1 MAWRE
6 FFQAK
11 VSQWLA
17 VTAVPPGRLHDGLQT
32 VIYPQGVADKGW
44 GELHQEMF
52 DAREAWRQNPLARRL
67 VGMVTAYVVGNGIAL
82 RSEYAPLQRF
92 IDEFWGRNQMDQ
104 RIPEWCDELCRSG
117 EIFPVLFTNPQDR
130 MSTVRCVPAAII
142 ERIEWREGD
151 YEAEVRYKEVGL
163 VGEVGERWWVSPR
176 HESAADVSTPV
187 MLHYAVNRPVGALR
201 GESDLAPI
209 LPWLKRYSRWLEDRV
224 RLNAG
229 VRAFLW
235 VVKAPARLRGEL
247 LERYRQPPEP
257 GSVVI
262 ADEQESWTAVAP
274 NLHANDAAN
283 DGRAIRWM
291 IVAGGPGTSLLD
303 LGEGEDSNLATGQV
317 MTEMRRR
324 FLRRRQ
330 AYLAWL
336 LSDLVLTAWRRYA
349 VGGEMRP
356 GGRPARGVRATREA
370 RVAAADITAAN
381 VTAANVTAANVTAA
395 NVTAAD
401 ITAILPDISVEDNQK
416 LAQAAMQLA
425 AGLGSVAQL
434 VGNGPAYRRMALR
447 LFVKFAGEQISEH
460 ELNEMLATGQLERTD
475 HEQAPTE

>member
-1 MAWRE
+1 VSAVARLRAWLGR
-6 FFQAK
+6 
-11 VSQWLA
+11 LA
-17 VTAVPPGRLHDGLQT
+17 VVAVVPPGKAHDGFDRGP
-32 VIYPQGVADKGW
+32 YAGGAAGGVADKSW
-44 GELHQEMF
+44 GELHQEMY
-52 DAREAWRQNPLARRL
+52 DAREAWRQHPLARRL
-67 VGMVTAYVVGNGIAL
+67 VGMVTAYVVGNGITL

-92 IDEFWGRNQMDQ
+92 IDEFWGANQLEQ

-117 EIFPVLFTNPQDR
+117 EIFPVLFTNPLNR
-130 MSTVRCVPAAII
+130 MSTVRCIPAAVV
-142 ERIEWREGD
+142 ECIEWREGD
-151 YEAEVRYKEVGL
+151 YEAELRYKETGL
-163 VGEVGERWWVSPR
+163 PGETAEKWWVSPL
-176 HESAADVSTPV
+176 HPDAADINTPV

-209 LPWLKRYSRWLEDRV
+209 LPWLRRYSRWLEDRV

-235 VVKAPARLRGEL
+235 VVKAPARLRAEL
-247 LERYRQPPEP
+247 AERYRQPPEP

-262 ADEQESWTAVAP
+262 ADEQETWSAVAP
-274 NLHANDAAN
+274 NLHASDASA

-336 LSDLVLTAWRRYA
+336 LTDLVLVAWRRYA
-349 VGGEMRP
+349 TGDRKGKRSIA
-356 GGRPARGVRATREA
+356 ARDMTPV
-370 RVAAADITAAN
+370 V
-381 VTAANVTAANVTAA
+381 
-395 NVTAAD
+395 
-401 ITAILPDISVEDNQK
+401 PDISVEDNQK

-425 AGLGSVAQL
+425 AGLNSVAQL
-434 VGNGPAYRRMALR
+434 VGNGPAFRKTALR
-447 LFVKFAGEQISEH
+447 MFVKFAGEQVSEH
-460 ELNEMLATGQLERTD
+460 ELLQMLETG
-475 HEQAPTE
+475 EQREGGEQRGGAEGEKDA

>member
-1 MAWRE
+1 MTPLQRFA
-6 FFQAK
+6 A
-11 VSQWLA
+11 WLA
-17 VTAVPPGRLHDGLQT
+17 AVTLVPPGRPHDGLEA
-32 VIYPQGVADKGW
+32 VVYPQGVADKGW
-44 GELHQEMF
+44 GDLHQEMY

-67 VGMVTAYVVGNGIAL
+67 VGMVTAYVVGNGISL

-92 IDEFWGRNQMDQ
+92 IDDFWARNQLDQ

-130 MSTVRCVPAAII
+130 MSTVRCVPASIV
-142 ERIEWREGD
+142 ERIEWRDGD
-151 YEAEVRYKEVGL
+151 YEAELRYKEAGFA
-163 VGEVGERWWVSPR
+163 GTQEEHWWVSPL
-176 HESAADVSTPV
+176 EPSAAELTTPV

-235 VVKAPARLRGEL
+235 IVKAPARLRSEL

-262 ADEQESWTAVAP
+262 ADEQETWTAVAP

-336 LSDLVLTAWRRYA
+336 LTDLVLVAWGRYA
-349 VGGEMRP
+349 VGGK
-356 GGRPARGVRATREA
+356 RGQRG
-370 RVAAADITAAN
+370 
-381 VTAANVTAANVTAA
+381 
-395 NVTAAD
+395 VTAAD
-401 ITAILPDISVEDNQK
+401 ITAVLPDISVEDNQK

-425 AGLGSVAQL
+425 SGLGSVAQL
-434 VGNGPAYRRMALR
+434 VGNGPAYRKMALR

-460 ELNEMLATGQLERTD
+460 EIEEMLAAGAAVAPAAQGIERKD
-475 HEQAPTE
+475 DEQAPEK

>member
-1 MAWRE
+1 MSILKTYKAWLMQRL
-6 FFQAK
+6 
-11 VSQWLA
+11 SP
-17 VTAVPPGRLHDGLQT
+17 VTLIPPGRPADGFT
-32 VIYPQGVADKGW
+32 PITHPQGIAHKGW
-44 GELHQEMF
+44 DDLHQEMY

-82 RSEYAPLQRF
+82 RSPHQPLQHF
-92 IDEFWGRNQMDQ
+92 IDAFWQLNQLDQ

-117 EIFPVLFTNPQDR
+117 EIFPILFTNPQNR
-130 MSTVRCVPAAII
+130 MSSVRCLPATAI
-142 ERIEWREGD
+142 ERIEWRPGD
-151 YEAEVRYKEVGL
+151 YESELRYREASSL
-163 VGEVGERWWVSPR
+163 GEQTERWWISPH
-176 HESAADVSTPV
+176 HESAADLDTPL

-229 VRAFLW
+229 VRSFLW
-235 VVKAPARLRGEL
+235 IVKAPAALRTQL
-247 LERYRQPPEP
+247 TERYRRPPEP
-257 GSVVI
+257 GSVII
-262 ADEQESWTAVAP
+262 ADEQENWAAVAP
-274 NLHANDAAN
+274 NLNANDAAN

-336 LSDLVLTAWRRYA
+336 LTDLVTVAWGRYA
-349 VGGEMRP
+349 GQT
-356 GGRPARGVRATREA
+356 PAHITP
-370 RVAAADITAAN
+370 AAITP
-381 VTAANVTAANVTAA
+381 
-395 NVTAAD
+395 
-401 ITAILPDISVEDNQK
+401 ILPDISAEDNQK

-425 AGLGSVAQL
+425 DGLTGIAQL
-434 VGNGPAYRRMALR
+434 VGSGPAYRKLALR
-447 LFVKFAGEQISEH
+447 LFIKFAGEQIGEDEIDEIITH
-460 ELNEMLATGQLERTD
+460 LQGD
-475 HEQAPTE
+475 AP

>member
-1 MAWRE
+1 MTPIQR
-6 FFQAK
+6 F
-11 VSQWLA
+11 VSWLA
-17 VTAVPPGRLHDGLQT
+17 AATLVPPGRAHDGFESITQ
-32 VIYPQGVADKGW
+32 PQGVADKGW
-44 GELHQEMF
+44 GELHQEMY

-67 VGMVTAYVVGNGIAL
+67 VGMVTAYVVGNGISL
-82 RSEYAPLQRF
+82 RSEYASLQRF
-92 IDEFWGRNQMDQ
+92 IDDFWQRNQLDQ

-130 MSTVRCVPAAII
+130 MSTVRCVPASIV
-142 ERIEWREGD
+142 ERIECREGD
-151 YEAEVRYKEVGL
+151 YEAELAYKEAGL
-163 VGEVGERWWVSPR
+163 FGQKEERWWVSPL
-176 HESAADVSTPV
+176 HESAADIATPV

-235 VVKAPARLRGEL
+235 VVKAPARLRVEL
-247 LERYRQPPEP
+247 AERYRQPPEP
-257 GSVVI
+257 GSVII
-262 ADEQESWTAVAP
+262 ADEQETWTAVAP
-274 NLHANDAAN
+274 SLHANDAAN

-330 AYLAWL
+330 AYMAWL
-336 LSDLVLTAWRRYA
+336 LSDLVLLAWQRYA
-349 VGGEMRP
+349 VGGKK
-356 GGRPARGVRATREA
+356 GQRA
-370 RVAAADITAAN
+370 
-381 VTAANVTAANVTAA
+381 
-395 NVTAAD
+395 VTAAD
-401 ITAILPDISVEDNQK
+401 ITAVLPDISVEDNQK

-425 AGLGSVAQL
+425 SGLNSVAQL
-434 VGNGPAYRRMALR
+434 VGNGPTFRKMALR
-447 LFVKFAGEQISEH
+447 WFVKFAGEQITEGEIGEMIHEGHEEH
-460 ELNEMLATGQLERTD
+460 EGVKE
-475 HEQAPTE
+475 

>member
-1 MAWRE
+1 MKRE
-6 FFQAK
+6 PQRIGSLQRFTA
-11 VSQWLA
+11 WLA
-17 VTAVPPGRLHDGLQT
+17 TAAGVTLVPPGRPHDGFESPT
-32 VIYPQGVADKGW
+32 FPEGVADKGW
-44 GELHQEMF
+44 GELHQEMY

-67 VGMVTAYVVGNGIAL
+67 VGMVTAYVVGNGINL

-92 IDEFWGRNQMDQ
+92 IDEFWSANQLEQ

-117 EIFPVLFTNPQDR
+117 EIFPILFTNPMDR
-130 MSTVRCVPAAII
+130 MSTVRCVPASIV

-151 YEAEVRYKEVGL
+151 YEAELRYKEAGL
-163 VGEVGERWWVSPR
+163 PGEKGERWWVSPL
-176 HESAADVSTPV
+176 HPDASNLSTPV

-235 VVKAPARLRGEL
+235 VVKAPARLRTEL
-247 LERYRQPPEP
+247 AERYRQPPEP
-257 GSVVI
+257 GSVII
-262 ADEQESWTAVAP
+262 ADEQESWTAVTP
-274 NLHANDAAN
+274 NLNANDAAN

-330 AYLAWL
+330 AYMAWL
-336 LSDLVLTAWRRYA
+336 LTDLVLVAWGRYA
-349 VGGEMRP
+349 TGDRKGRKAIRP
-356 GGRPARGVRATREA
+356 Y
-370 RVAAADITAAN
+370 DITA
-381 VTAANVTAANVTAA
+381 VV
-395 NVTAAD
+395 
-401 ITAILPDISVEDNQK
+401 PDISVEDNQK

-425 AGLGSVAQL
+425 SGLSTVAQL
-434 VGNGPAYRRMALR
+434 VGSGPAFRKMALR
-447 LFVKFAGEQISEH
+447 MFVKFAGEQIGEH
-460 ELNEMLATGQLERTD
+460 EIMQMLDHSENSQPPERESGQVSK
-475 HEQAPTE
+475 EQEQ

>member
-1 MAWRE
+1 MTNMTPMQRLA
-6 FFQAK
+6 A
-11 VSQWLA
+11 WLA
-17 VTAVPPGRLHDGLQT
+17 AVTLVPPGRPQDAFT
-32 VIYPQGVADKGW
+32 PIVPPQGIADRGW
-44 GELHQEMF
+44 GELHQEID
-52 DAREAWRQNPLARRL
+52 DARAAWRQNPLARRL
-67 VGMVTAYVVGNGIAL
+67 VGMVTAYVVGNGITL

-92 IDEFWGRNQMDQ
+92 IDDFWARNQLDQ
-104 RIPEWCDELCRSG
+104 RIPEWCDELCRAG
-117 EIFPVLFTNPQDR
+117 EIFPILFTNPQDR
-130 MSTVRCVPAAII
+130 TSTVRCVPASTV
-142 ERIEWREGD
+142 ERIEWRDGD
-151 YEAEVRYKEVGL
+151 YEAELRYKEIGL
-163 VGEVGERWWVSPR
+163 AGADERWWVSPL
-176 HESAADVSTPV
+176 HPDAVDPSIPM

-235 VVKAPARLRGEL
+235 VVKAPARLRTEL
-247 LERYRQPPEP
+247 AERYRQPPEP
-257 GSVVI
+257 GSVII

-274 NLHANDAAN
+274 NLNANDAAN

-336 LSDLVLTAWRRYA
+336 LTDLVLVAWRR
-349 VGGEMRP
+349 
-356 GGRPARGVRATREA
+356 
-370 RVAAADITAAN
+370 TAAGERRLRH
-381 VTAANVTAANVTAA
+381 

-401 ITAILPDISVEDNQK
+401 ITAVLPDISVDDNQK
-416 LAQAAMQLA
+416 LAEAAMQLA
-425 AGLGSVAQL
+425 SGLSTVAQL
-434 VGNGPAYRRMALR
+434 VGSGPAYRKMALR
-447 LFVKFAGEQISEH
+447 WFVKFAGEQITESEIAQMIQEGH
-460 ELNEMLATGQLERTD
+460 AG
-475 HEQAPTE
+475 